1 MKIPFEIILV
11 FVIGCSFLG
20 YEIVK
25 YFNNLRKGKCG
36 CSKCGGK

>member
-20 YEIVK
+20 YELVK
-25 YFNNLRKGKCG
+25 HFNNLRKGKCG
-36 CSKCGGK
+36 CNKCGGK

>member
-1 MKIPFEIILV
+1 MNIPFEIILV

-20 YEIVK
+20 YELVK